1 MSAEQQNFSGGAVQ
15 TTLTAILHT
24 TDLTMS
30 VASTTNYPAS
40 GLPFVLTVD
49 QGNAAAQESV
59 FVRSWTGTTLTL
71 DSVKGRG
78 YDGTTASQHQVGA
91 VVVHTP
97 DAAFMADLSARAF
110 AVTTQGDIPY
120 VTASAG
126 VVMGRLPIG
135 SAYWV
140 VASNGATPV
149 YQSSPQSV
157 FTGTGDLLYS
167 SAPNT
172 LARLAGSTANN
183 GKVLVVSSGLPTWG
197 TDPAVAAETARAELA
212 EPAHFLSNT
221 GDILIASAS
230 STPSN
235 LARGAQYQEL
245 QMGGSLLPVWGNG
258 ALATMTGTG
267 DLLISTAP
275 NTIARL
281 GVGTAPQV
289 LTVSA
294 ATGLPSW
301 ANALFT
307 PATKT
312 TAYTA
317 LPNDLV
323 LATASLTVTLPSPA
337 IAAKV
342 GVIALYAASNGSPVT
357 IQTPSGNIIGPG
369 MGTGVS
375 SFILGARDAFAVVA
389 SDGTNY
395 YVTAGAQDTG
405 WINAYALFSTGWSSA
420 G

>member
-235 LARGAQYQEL
+235 LARGAVPRAAD
-245 QMGGSLLPVWGNG
+245 GG
-258 ALATMTGTG
+258 LA
-267 DLLISTAP
+267 AP
-275 NTIARL
+275 RL
-281 GVGTAPQV
+281 GQRRARHHDGHGRPVDLDRPQHDRAARGRHRPPGPHRERGHGAALVGQRPVHPGDQDDRVHGPPERPRARH
-289 LTVSA
+289 
-294 ATGLPSW
+294 GLADGHPPV
-301 ANALFT
+301 AGDRGQGRRHRPLRGVQRLAGHDPDPVGQHHRPGDGHRRLVVHLGRARRLRRGRLGRDQLLRHRGRPGHRLDQRVRAL
-307 PATKT
+307 
-312 TAYTA
+312 
-317 LPNDLV
+317 LDGLV
-323 LATASLTVTLPSPA
+323 
-337 IAAKV
+337 V
-342 GVIALYAASNGSPVT
+342 G
-357 IQTPSGNIIGPG
+357 
-369 MGTGVS
+369 
-375 SFILGARDAFAVVA
+375 R
-389 SDGTNY
+389 
-395 YVTAGAQDTG
+395 
-405 WINAYALFSTGWSSA
+405 
-420 G
+420 